1 MFDVFRYDS
10 TVHNPMNPH
19 NVLVQR
25 IRHATEALL
34 GQQHLTHQISEWCE
48 QYALQCDSIISS
60 RGVSLT
66 SIAVVGA
73 KGQGKTW
80 VARQIILDQRVA
92 MSLPSGVLSSEA
104 TTHVHWVGPVV
115 PESLDADRELYHPCR
130 TEAMLDLGRPYM
142 LLDTPGITDDDL
154 NAARIAK
161 DAMALSP
168 VKLLIVRRDQMRG
181 AILSQLANFTE
192 GAICIPV
199 ITCVPV
205 NDLAIP
211 SAKNPATENSSKKRW
226 SETLQRDLDTFWDA
240 MKSSAPKTK
249 FLEPIIVPDFEADG
263 DETKIGNALARDLQ
277 KRLLNES
284 LDDIAATRAN
294 RLSAATER
302 LRHRVGQTLDT
313 HLPQLSAAVRRLH
326 TEADAL
332 PSQTIETVLGSRSV
346 LQSAVRGRLRAQ
358 MIADTGMIWF
368 PYRTV
373 LTILGLTHGAWD
385 RLLLSLSGSVPSIF
399 GTFAAW
405 ARNVQQSR
413 KINWEM
419 HEGIRDQLNRQIQD
433 RLEPVQSQFHRAV
446 ARMRGSEQ
454 ESKTVSTSP
463 QIRLSGV
470 EELQSQARRVF
481 EWAVDRHQMSWM
493 VLQFFALVG
502 SLIFWALMAGPII
515 SIYREYLGAS
525 FDSLSG
531 TSSRVDQFPH
541 QIPALLLTSVLLS
554 LIPML
559 IYAMVVMS
567 WSQRQSKINRIADTT
582 YSEEIK
588 LVDELKKSG
597 VIALHYDDPLLE
609 HAEFLIHC
617 C

>member
-1 MFDVFRYDS
+1 
-10 TVHNPMNPH
+10 MNPH

-25 IRHATEALL
+25 IGHATQALL
-34 GQQHLTHQISEWCE
+34 GQQHLTHQISEWCD
-48 QYALQCDSIISS
+48 QYVLQCDSIVSS
-60 RGVSLT
+60 RGVALA
-66 SIAVVGA
+66 SIAIVGA

-80 VARQIILDQRVA
+80 IARQIVLDRRVA

-130 TEAMLDLGRPYM
+130 SEAMLDLGRPYM

-168 VKLLIVRRDQMRG
+168 VKLLVVRRDQLRG
-181 AILSQLANFTE
+181 AILTQLANFTE

-199 ITCVPV
+199 ITCVSL
-205 NDLAIP
+205 NDLP
-211 SAKNPATENSSKKRW
+211 TRGAKNPTVESSNRTGW
-226 SETLQRDLDTFWDA
+226 SESLQRDLDTFWEA
-240 MKSSAPKTK
+240 MKASAPRTK
-249 FLEPIIVPDFEADG
+249 FLDPVIVPDFEADG
-263 DETKIGNALARDLQ
+263 DETKIGLAFARDLQ
-277 KRLLNES
+277 SRLKNES
-284 LDDIAATRAN
+284 LDDIAATKAN
-294 RLSAATER
+294 RLSAASDR
-302 LRHRVGQTLDT
+302 LRHRIGQMLDAQ
-313 HLPQLSAAVRRLH
+313 LPQLSVAVRRLH
-326 TEADAL
+326 AEADAL

-373 LTILGLTHGAWD
+373 LTVLGLTHGAWD

-419 HEGIRDQLNRQIQD
+419 HEGIREQLNRQIQD
-433 RLEPVQSQFHRAV
+433 RLEPMQSQFHRAV
-446 ARMRGSEQ
+446 ARIRGSEQ
-454 ESKTVSTSP
+454 ESKSLSTSL

-481 EWAVDRHQMSWM
+481 EWTVDRNQMPWA
-493 VLQFFALVG
+493 VLQLFALIG
-502 SLIFWALMAGPII
+502 SLIFWVLISGPIV
-515 SIYREYLGAS
+515 SIYRQYLGAS
-525 FDSLSG
+525 YDTLLG
-531 TSSRVDQFPH
+531 PNSRMDQFPH
-541 QIPALLLTSVLLS
+541 PSPALLFTSVILS

-567 WSQRQSKINRIADTT
+567 WSQRRSKINRIADAT
-582 YSEEIK
+582 YAEEIK
-588 LVDELKKSG
+588 LVEELKKSG

-609 HAEFLIHC
+609 HAEFLIQNMH
-617 C
+617 